1 MRRRCGRAST
11 TCKQRLD
18 SIRHN
23 ATGFKLSNAADG
35 ADAQA
40 SKARIV
46 RRISRDLFLADGD
59 VPPDFTRDLYASA
72 VWSNGETIAAE

>member
-1 MRRRCGRAST
+1 
-11 TCKQRLD
+11 
-18 SIRHN
+18 
-23 ATGFKLSNAADG
+23 LSNAADG